1 MANATV
7 LEGPDGPAEAV
18 YDVINM
24 GFTVQA
30 GDVLYLVVVAGAD
43 RLDEA
48 GFAARLADLQRRA
61 ITRKLEPAELRG
73 ATIGFTS
80 MARWGVSR
88 HVPILPPH
96 AAVMVSHTVSG
107 AVSAAA
113 SGSGASRAGVLGA
126 TYDHRVLSGFDA
138 VRLLRAVATPP
149 APPALAPPPP
159 PGEPSLRET
168 KP

>member
-7 LEGPDGPAEAV
+7 IEGRDGPAEAT
-18 YDVINM
+18 YDVVNL

-30 GDVLYLVVVAGAD
+30 GETLYLVVVADAD

-48 GFAARLADLQRRA
+48 AFAARLADLQRRA
-61 ITRKLEPAELRG
+61 IARKLEPSELRG

-88 HVPILPPH
+88 HVPILAPH
-96 AAVMVSHTVSG
+96 TAVMVSHAVSG
-107 AVSAAA
+107 PISA
-113 SGSGASRAGVLGA
+113 SGASRAGVLGA
-126 TYDHRVLSGFDA
+126 TYDHRALSGFDT

-149 APPALAPPPP
+149 AM
-159 PGEPSLRET
+159 PS
-168 KP
+168 